1 MSIVVKLGDIRVDGA
16 ALARF
21 SRSPDGPVMR
31 DLMRR
36 ADRVQLGAR
45 VIVRKR
51 TRALEK
57 SIVKRPRPYAPRG
70 PEVAIGSSLYY
81 ALWEHEGTPPHVIRP
96 NRMKVLRFP
105 GRGGAIVFARTVK
118 HPGTNGSHFLTRAL
132 VLAAD

>member
-1 MSIVVKLGDIRVDGA
+1 MTIHVRLGDIRVDGA
-16 ALARF
+16 EVARF
-21 SRSPDGPVMR
+21 ARSPDGPVMR

-36 ADRVQLGAR
+36 AERVQIGAR

-57 SIVKRPRPYAPRG
+57 SIVKRPEPYAARG
-70 PEVAIGSSLYY
+70 PQVSVGSSLYY

-105 GRGGAIVFARTVK
+105 GRGGAIVFARKVN